1 MVSWGQKHFQVS
13 GLGHRV
19 PGPGIQVRVQVQV
32 QESGTLSSVIDAVI
46 YAVIYSALHAVLYS
60 VLNSSCPQVLETN
73 LPHALA

>member
-1 MVSWGQKHFQVS
+1 MAALPKQKHFRVPD
-13 GLGHRV
+13 LGHQV
-19 PGPGIQVRVQVQV
+19 CGSGVRVQVQV

-46 YAVIYSALHAVLYS
+46 YAVLYSALHAVLYS